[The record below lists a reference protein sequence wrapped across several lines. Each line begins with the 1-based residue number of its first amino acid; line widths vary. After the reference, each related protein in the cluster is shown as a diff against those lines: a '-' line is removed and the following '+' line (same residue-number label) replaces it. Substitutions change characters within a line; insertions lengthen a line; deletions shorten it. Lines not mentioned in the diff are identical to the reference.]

1 MKGPDALIERIN
13 SFLIDARENKV
24 KDLTDDEVELSKKA
38 LIKAL
43 EQKDLRLSD
52 EVSRRWSVI
61 VDDNGL
67 YEFDRRYKK
76 IAALEKVTK
85 EQVQTIYN

>member
-1 MKGPDALIERIN
+1 M
-13 SFLIDARENKV
+13 
-24 KDLTDDEVELSKKA
+24 TDDEVEISKRA

-43 EQKDLRLSD
+43 EQKDLKLSD
-52 EVSRRWSVI
+52 EVSRRWSI
-61 VDDNGL
+61 ITDDNGL

-85 EQVQTIYN
+85 NKVQELYDNLIFNDCRRLNIKLYSHIHK